1 MTDVFERTPA
11 AVIETPCIL
20 VCTLDTASGLCVG
33 CGRTSDEIAAWTQLT
48 ADQRRVIMDVLPMRL
63 AQHGN

>member
-20 VCTLDTASGLCVG
+20 VCTLDTTTGLCLG

-48 ADQRRVIMDVLPMRL
+48 ADERCAIMDVLPMRL
-63 AQHGN
+63 AQFGI